1 MPSFDPPPA
10 PPGRRR
16 GSGLGGADAGATSAV
31 DIVARKGAAD
41 GRRAR
46 RGWRCRGLANAR
58 ETASMRERARARVE
72 CATDAK
78 RRDGPG
84 PISVNSWSRTFRE
97 DDDSA
102 PGGAGDVSQDL
113 RPMTLSGAFRRRH
126 SRARLDYRARWR
138 PETYGR
144 SALRTR
150 TTRTRTPGSRPCRS
164 ASRTLARSSG
174 TASRPRFAPR
184 PALSDP
190 RVVRRPRTRHSPR
203 VSPRS
208 DQPRARLDSP
218 RRASAPTRSRSA
230 TARRTPSPTN
240 PRMPRPRLASDPAPA
255 RRAPCPAH
263 SPRAPPSTPTAR
275 TQTCSATS

>member
-102 PGGAGDVSQDL
+102 RWRGRRFPGSPPYDALGC
-113 RPMTLSGAFRRRH
+113 LSSAPLA
-126 SRARLDYRARWR
+126 RAPGLPARWR

-164 ASRTLARSSG
+164 ASRTLARHQNRVK
-174 TASRPRFAPR
+174 AKVRAA

-203 VSPRS
+203 LSS
-208 DQPRARLDSP
+208 I
-218 RRASAPTRSRSA
+218 
-230 TARRTPSPTN
+230 
-240 PRMPRPRLASDPAPA
+240 
-255 RRAPCPAH
+255 
-263 SPRAPPSTPTAR
+263 
-275 TQTCSATS
+275 